1 MKTILISFLMIVLTG
16 GVYAATTDTEMEA
29 RQELTKTVKRVISDE
44 MSQYKN
50 YFYDRDITTMKEKV
64 EITCLVNENSK
75 VELVRVKCPNC
86 DASDFVK
93 YIFKENSIKANR
105 LLAGKV
111 FRFNVELRYKAW

>member
-16 GVYAATTDTEMEA
+16 GVYAQQPHEMEA

-64 EITCLVNENSK
+64 EITCLVNENRK
-75 VELVRVKCPNC
+75 WN
-86 DASDFVK
+86 
-93 YIFKENSIKANR
+93 
-105 LLAGKV
+105 
-111 FRFNVELRYKAW
+111 W

>member
-1 MKTILISFLMIVLTG
+1 MIVLTG
-16 GVYAATTDTEMEA
+16 GVYAGATDTEMEA

-44 MSQYKN
+44 MNQYKN

-75 VELVRVKCPNC
+75 VELVRVKCPNY
-86 DASDFVK
+86 DATDFVK
-93 YIFKENSIKANR
+93 YIFKENAIKANR

>member
-1 MKTILISFLMIVLTG
+1 MKTILISFLVIVLTG
-16 GVYAATTDTEMEA
+16 GAYAVTTDTEMEA
-29 RQELTKTVKRVISDE
+29 RQELTRTVKSVISDE
-44 MSQYKN
+44 MNQYKN

-86 DASDFVK
+86 DAADFVK
-93 YIFKENSIKANR
+93 YIFKENTIQANR